1 MTELL
6 IRLLVRDREDTD
18 TPEVRSSYGPLA
30 GGVGIGCNLLLFA
43 GKLLIG
49 FLTVSTAIMADAFN
63 NLSDAASSV
72 ISLVSMRMAR
82 RGADQEHPFGH
93 GRVEYIAALIVSL
106 LIIDVGFGFF
116 KTSVGKII
124 RPEKMIFSGPA
135 LAVLILSIVVK
146 VWMFLFYR
154 KIGNKINSNVIK
166 ASSMDSL
173 SDCLTTGITLV
184 SLVIYKIFGLNLDGY
199 AGLIVSLIIMWAGIG
214 IAKDMLEP
222 LIGQQADEELVGKV
236 KDLVLEEPEISGTH
250 DLVIHNYGP
259 GVSMAVVH
267 AEVSK
272 DLSLEE
278 AHAAADKAEQ
288 HVLHDLGVNLVIH
301 VDPTDPENSRV
312 QKLKRKIERV
322 VKVLDPRLSIHDFQA
337 VFSEEETYAAF
348 DLEIPYDITME
359 QEHQLAS
366 QIQTIMQ
373 EIDDTLHLSI
383 TVDRG
388 YLTDNVI
395 GTTN

>member
-6 IRLLVRDREDTD
+6 IRLLVKDREDTVN
-18 TPEVRSSYGPLA
+18 PKVRSSYGTLA
-30 GGVGIGCNLLLFA
+30 GGVGIACNLLLFV

-82 RGADQEHPFGH
+82 RGADREHPFGH

-106 LIIDVGFGFF
+106 LIIDVGFEFL

-124 RPEKMIFSGPA
+124 TPEKMIFSGPA
-135 LAVLILSIVVK
+135 LAVLILSIAVK
-146 VWMFLFYR
+146 LWMFLFYR
-154 KIGNKINSNVIK
+154 NIGDRINSNVIK

-184 SLVIYKIFGLNLDGY
+184 SLAVYKLFDLNLDGY
-199 AGLIVSLIIMWAGIG
+199 AGLIVSLIIMWAGIE
-214 IAKDMLEP
+214 IARDMLEP
-222 LIGQQADEELVGKV
+222 LIGQQADQELVGKV
-236 KDLVLEEPEISGTH
+236 KELVQEEPEISGTH

-272 DLSLEE
+272 DLTLEE

-288 HVLHDLGVNLVIH
+288 HVLHDLGINLVIH
-301 VDPTDPENSRV
+301 VDPTDPENSQV
-312 QKLKRKIERV
+312 QALKGKVERIV
-322 VKVLDPRLSIHDFQA
+322 NVLDSRLSIHDFQA
-337 VFSEEETYAAF
+337 VFQDEETYAAF
-348 DLEIPYDITME
+348 DLDIPYDITMQQE
-359 QEHQLAS
+359 QQLAS
-366 QIQTIMQ
+366 QIQSIMQ
-373 EIDDTLHLSI
+373 EIDDTVHLSI

-388 YLTDNVI
+388 YLTEDVI
-395 GTTN
+395 Q